1 MVAGGTS
8 NVTVGSFTLQPAS
21 GNVSLQNIGLKLN
34 STNASPSDL
43 ASGVVTIWN
52 GSTQIGQV
60 NFNGKLASGGFYTA
74 TSTISGANLSQNV
87 QTTLTL
93 KASIAAI
100 GNSQSGTSGHE
111 ILVGLADAN
120 GTSGSSQV
128 DSGPGAMPTVGN
140 GVGIFANFPSV
151 ATVSLP
157 SNGNADGQMIEFTV
171 TASSGGNGGGV
182 GIGKL
187 KFNIASST
195 GVVITNPQLFYGTS
209 ANPSNEAQNGLTGA
223 TTCNGL
229 LTVCTTSLTSPLE
242 IPAGTTWY
250 FLLKAQSLT
259 YTGTANTY
267 SITTTLAGDTADQAP
282 NMVASSSVAT
292 NFVWSPN
299 STTTSSAASNDFT
312 NGYGVTGL
320 PSFGIS
326 QSRSN

>member
-8 NVTVGSFTLQPAS
+8 NVTVGSFTLQPSS
-21 GNVSLQNIGLKLN
+21 GNVSLQNIGLQLN
-34 STNASPSDL
+34 SNNASSSDL
-43 ASGVVTIWN
+43 ASGVITIWN

-60 NFNGKLASGGFYTA
+60 NFNGKTPVSGSYIA
-74 TSTISGANLSQNV
+74 TSTISGVNIAQNV
-87 QTTLTL
+87 QTTITL
-93 KASIAAI
+93 KASIASI

-111 ILVGLADAN
+111 ILVGLSDAN

-128 DSGPGAMPTVGN
+128 DSGAGSMPTKGN

-151 ATVSLP
+151 AQVSLP
-157 SNGNADGQMIEFTV
+157 SNGNNDGQLIQFTV

-187 KFNIASST
+187 VFNIASST
-195 GVVITNPQLFYGTS
+195 GVTITNPQLFYGTS
-209 ANPSNEAQNGLTGA
+209 ANPSTLAQNGLTNA
-223 TTCNGL
+223 TTCNAL

-250 FLLKAQSLT
+250 FLLKAASVA
-259 YTGTANTY
+259 YSGTNNTY
-267 SITTTLAGDTADQAP
+267 SITTTLAGDTSDLAP
-282 NMVASSSVAT
+282 VTVASSSAGS
-292 NFVWSPN
+292 FVWSPN
-299 STTTSSAASNDFT
+299 STTTSSNTSTDWS

-320 PSFGIS
+320 PQFGIS